1 MIEKM
6 KKQLFVWTALV
17 AFLFSVNTVLASV
30 PKKIAYQVLVLD
42 QANGSIRANANVA
55 IRIEVR
61 SGSAAGAVVFG
72 QDFSTQTDKSGVCSI
87 ALDVP
92 ESADWSGGNFYFVT
106 LVDGQVAGSSQIT
119 SVPYALYAEKA
130 QSLAADITRDELL
143 GTWKTTVPAKSAT
156 EYAQVLT
163 ITLQADGTGRAD
175 CDEDENGEG
184 VFKKSSY
191 QTFNWQLVPGGT
203 ILLTSYNGYND
214 NKGGGFMLE
223 DKEECRVQRVIK
235 VGGGK
240 VFFTEFDDN
249 ENNGHIYT
257 KQ

>member
-1 MIEKM
+1 MIDKM
-6 KKQLFVWTALV
+6 KKHQFVWITLV

-130 QSLAADITRDELL
+130 QRLADDITRDELV
-143 GTWKTTVPAKSAT
+143 GTWKTTVPATT
-156 EYAQVLT
+156 EYDHAKVLT

-175 CDEDENGEG
+175 CESDEDGDG
-184 VFKKSSY
+184 VFAKSSY

-203 ILLTSYNGYND
+203 ILLTSFYSYYD
-214 NKGGGFMLE
+214 NRSGGFKLE
-223 DKEECRVQRVIK
+223 DKEECHVHRAIK

-240 VFFTEFDDN
+240 VFFTEFEDN